1 MQLFAQIRRD
11 ARVEG
16 LGIRALA
23 RKYRVGR
30 DTVRQALASPEP
42 PARKTP
48 VRRAPKLERWSRS
61 STACCDKIWMRR
73 GSRCRPRRGSG
84 TGSSTSTAL
93 TCPTASSGTTAAG
106 KRRVDGFVPQAHLP
120 AAEGEVDFGEVW
132 VVIAGV
138 RTKCYMFA
146 FRLSHSGKA
155 GLGDQVAAV
164 LRRVVVSAS
173 GGGRV

>member
-1 MQLFAQIRRD
+1 
-11 ARVEG
+11 
-16 LGIRALA
+16 
-23 RKYRVGR
+23 
-30 DTVRQALASPEP
+30 
-42 PARKTP
+42 
-48 VRRAPKLERWSRS
+48 
-61 STACCDKIWMRR
+61 
-73 GSRCRPRRGSG
+73 
-84 TGSSTSTAL
+84 
-93 TCPTASSGTTAAG
+93 
-106 KRRVDGFVPQAHLP
+106 VDGFVPQAHLP